1 MIELKNI
8 SKVYV
13 KNDKKNIVLDD
24 FSLCIEEGD
33 FVVIEGVSGTGK
45 TTLLNIIG
53 CVDKPTSGEYLLS
66 GETLNYEDSKAVEK
80 IRKEKFGYIFQSYA
94 LMDKY
99 SIFEN
104 IEMPLMVRGV
114 PRKERRVRIKESIDL
129 VSLDEPISKYP
140 SELSGGQ
147 QQRVAV
153 ARVIAMDVPIILAD
167 EPTGALDDEN
177 ASKVIELLVELNKNK
192 KTVILVTHDKVMI
205 EKIKFELEDESK
217 YKHIVM
223 NK

>member
-1 MIELKNI
+1 M
-8 SKVYV
+8 
-13 KNDKKNIVLDD
+13 DH
-24 FSLCIEEGD
+24 
-33 FVVIEGVSGTGK
+33 
-45 TTLLNIIG
+45 LNKIFRYKMSTICFIIG
-53 CVDKPTSGEYLLS
+53 IIVS
-66 GETLNYEDSKAVEK
+66 YEDSKAVEK

-129 VSLDEPISKYP
+129 VSLDEPISKHP